1 MLETEHLLCQ
11 KSNFSAWY
19 KHRVKHTKQK
29 IAQQINNCKINIFA
43 TYMHLERFYLFS
55 NCQAQKRNFI
65 HKLLTNFIYLTNHR
79 YLVVMRSPEMR
90 CWRVRARTSCMSEWE
105 AEHDTKKQR
114 KKNKIRARDREE
126 TNKSRIK
133 NRFTKNSIYAH
144 TLIDVR
150 PKMCVSLFLHEPKL
164 LLILERDQSQH
175 KIKKNMW
182 LTMIFFNISRHVIV
196 LKCIYS

>member
-1 MLETEHLLCQ
+1 MIKFINKEISSKLLETDHLPIQ
-11 KSNFSAWY
+11 KKTYFSAWY

-29 IAQQINNCKINIFA
+29 IAQQIYNCKINIFA
-43 TYMHLERFYLFS
+43 TYMHLDRFYLFS

-114 KKNKIRARDREE
+114 KKTKSERAIEKRR
-126 TNKSRIK
+126 
-133 NRFTKNSIYAH
+133 TKA
-144 TLIDVR
+144 
-150 PKMCVSLFLHEPKL
+150 E
-164 LLILERDQSQH
+164 
-175 KIKKNMW
+175 
-182 LTMIFFNISRHVIV
+182 
-196 LKCIYS
+196 